1 VTRQQER
8 RREKRFPL
16 RHRASVKVEIA
27 GSSEISGV
35 TENVSGHG
43 VLLYADSLITRGT
56 GVKIVLVPKPEP
68 AARQIHLIY
77 AGKVLRS
84 DLLATGRFAVAAAC
98 ERCVGVRAEET
109 HLEQAP
115 GKRTPVGD
123 F

>member
-1 VTRQQER
+1 VTQQQER

-16 RHRASVKVEIA
+16 RHRASVKVEIE

-43 VLLYADSLITRGT
+43 VLVYAESLITLGT
-56 GVKIVLVPKPEP
+56 GVEIVLVPKPEP
-68 AARQIHLIY
+68 AARKIQLIY

-84 DLLATGRFAVAAAC
+84 ELLATGRFAVAAAC

-109 HLEQAP
+109 PSRAGARKGPQ
-115 GKRTPVGD
+115 
-123 F
+123 

>member
-1 VTRQQER
+1 
-8 RREKRFPL
+8 
-16 RHRASVKVEIA
+16 VKVEIE

-43 VLLYADSLITRGT
+43 T
-56 GVKIVLVPKPEP
+56 GVEIVLVPKPEP
-68 AARQIHLIY
+68 AARKIQLIY

-84 DLLATGRFAVAAAC
+84 ELLATVRFAVAAAC
-98 ERCVGVRAEET
+98 ERCVAVRAEET

-115 GKRTPVGD
+115 GKDPLVGD

>member
-1 VTRQQER
+1 MTQQQER

-16 RHRASVKVEIA
+16 RYRASVKVEIE

-43 VLLYADSLITRGT
+43 VLLYADSLITLGT

-68 AARQIHLIY
+68 AARKIQLIY

-84 DLLATGRFAVAAAC
+84 ELLATGRFAVAAAC
-98 ERCVGVRAEET
+98 ERCVAVRAEET
-109 HLEQAP
+109 HLEQAT
-115 GKRTPVGD
+115 GKDPQ
-123 F
+123 

>member
-1 VTRQQER
+1 VTQQQER

-16 RHRASVKVEIA
+16 RHRASVKVEIE

-43 VLLYADSLITRGT
+43 VLLYADSLITLGT
-56 GVKIVLVPKPEP
+56 GVEIVLVPKPEP
-68 AARQIHLIY
+68 AARKIQLIY

-84 DLLATGRFAVAAAC
+84 ELLATGRFAVAAAC

-115 GKRTPVGD
+115 GKGPGR
-123 F
+123 